1 MSEENTT
8 PDLHLYMDAIL
19 RRFRPSDAEDAT
31 HFFSTEEVLAAIKA
45 QNPELKGLSCTIVHD
60 ALTEAGFRLG
70 MHRGSQSMTFLWMMK
85 EK

>member
-1 MSEENTT
+1 MSEEMKQL
-8 PDLHLYMDAIL
+8 DLRLYVDAI
-19 RRFRPSDAEDAT
+19 RARFLPTDRDDAT

-60 ALTEAGFRLG
+60 ALIEAGFRLG